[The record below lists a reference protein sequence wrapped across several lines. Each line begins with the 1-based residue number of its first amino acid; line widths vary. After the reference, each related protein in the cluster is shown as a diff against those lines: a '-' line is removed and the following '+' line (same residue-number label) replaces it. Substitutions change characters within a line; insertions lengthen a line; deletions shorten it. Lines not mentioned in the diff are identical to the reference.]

1 MSTENSRITFVLTEN
16 MLATGTVL
24 PMEMLRTAQLAHN
37 SSDAINIR
45 NIEICTT
52 AQADAR
58 LQAPAGMMW
67 TPDSTLDT
75 AGSPDI
81 IYLPALWRN
90 PRPTLKRSGEL
101 IDWLR
106 ASHENGSAICAVGT
120 GCCFM
125 AEAGL
130 LDDQAATTHWH
141 YFDQFQRDY
150 PKVKLK
156 RQHFITQ
163 AGRRYCAASVNS
175 LADLTVHFISRLF
188 DRSIAGHVERHFSHE
203 IRRSYESSAYYEN
216 DDHPHPD
223 EQVVQVQMWLRD
235 NYARFSN
242 IADLAKRFDMSTRTL
257 NRRFKS
263 ATGTTPH
270 TYLTN
275 ARMVVARDLLK
286 TSNLTIAEIAERCG
300 YQDTAYFA
308 ELFKQ
313 HLDTNPSDYRATVR
327 AKLFSTS

>member
-1 MSTENSRITFVLTEN
+1 MQTEQTHITFVLTEN

-24 PMEMLRTAQLAHN
+24 PMEMLRTAQLAYN
-37 SSDAINIR
+37 SDKAAGDR
-45 NIEICTT
+45 QIELSTT
-52 AQADAR
+52 AQANA
-58 LQAPAGMMW
+58 LLSAPAGLQW
-67 TPDSTLDT
+67 VPDTTLDS
-75 AGSPDI
+75 AGVPDI

-90 PRPTLKRSGEL
+90 PRPTLQRSGEL

-106 ASHENGSAICAVGT
+106 ACHENGSALCAVGT

-130 LDDQAATTHWH
+130 LDGQAATTHWH

-150 PKVKLK
+150 PEVKLK

-163 AGRRYCAASVNS
+163 SGRRYCAASVNS

-188 DRSIAGHVERHFSHE
+188 NRSIAGHVERHFSHE

-223 EQVVQVQMWLRD
+223 EQMVQVQMWLRD
-235 NYARFSN
+235 NYARFSSMN
-242 IADLAKRFDMSTRTL
+242 ELAKRFDMSTRTL

-263 ATGTTPH
+263 ATGLTPH

-275 ARMVVARDLLK
+275 ARMAVARDLLK
-286 TSNLTIAEIAERCG
+286 TSNLSISEIAERCG

-308 ELFKQ
+308 DLFKQ
-313 HLDTNPSDYRATVR
+313 HLDTNPRDYRATVR
-327 AKLFSTS
+327 AKLFSSQ

>member
-1 MSTENSRITFVLTEN
+1 MNAESTHITFILTEN

-37 SSDAINIR
+37 SSKAAGNRQLVIR
-45 NIEICTT
+45 TA
-52 AQADAR
+52 AQADAK
-58 LQAPAGMMW
+58 LQAPAGMVW
-67 TPDSTLDT
+67 APDDELGS
-75 AGSPDI
+75 AGVPDI

-90 PRPTLKRSGEL
+90 PRPTLQRSAEL

-106 ASHENGSAICAVGT
+106 HCHEHGSTLCAVGT

-130 LDDQAATTHWH
+130 LDGQAATTHWH

-150 PKVKLK
+150 PQVKLK

-163 AGRRYCAASVNS
+163 SGRRYCAASVNS

-188 DRSIAGHVERHFSHE
+188 NRSIAGHVERHFSHE

-216 DDHPHPD
+216 YDHPHPD

-235 NYARFSN
+235 NYTRFNTMAELAR
-242 IADLAKRFDMSTRTL
+242 RFEMSTRTL
-257 NRRFKS
+257 NRRFKK
-263 ATGTTPH
+263 ATGITPLA
-270 TYLTN
+270 YLTN
-275 ARMVVARDLLK
+275 IRMAVARDLLK
-286 TSNLTIAEIAERCG
+286 TTNLNISEVAERCG
-300 YQDTAYFA
+300 YQDTAYFT
-308 ELFKQ
+308 ELFKK
-313 HLDTNPSDYRATVR
+313 HLDTNPSDYRITVR